1 MDHDRQEL
9 ERAISPEELG
19 RYSRQMMLSGWDE
32 EGQRRLRKA
41 EVFVAGAGGLGSPVT
56 MYLAAAGV
64 GTLYVM
70 DCDTPDFS
78 NLNRQLLHSEE
89 DVGKTN
95 KAISAKMTLGKIN
108 PYVRVI
114 AIPRRLTRDNASE
127 LVPPGVDV
135 IVDCL
140 DNFDARY
147 TLNRVSVERGIPL
160 VHASIWGWSGRI
172 TVFAPPKTAC
182 LRCLYEEGPPPGGV
196 FPVVGV
202 VPGVLGVMQAAETLK
217 YIVGGPLLTNR
228 YLILDL
234 EQGEF
239 YEVPIRKDPKCPI
252 CGPLQPGG
260 LRGSA
265 ARVRAR
271 VLTVP
276 TGRSPVRPWKPAE
289 GRRDQGA
296 GGEGCGR
303 APVRRPGGDR

>member
-1 MDHDRQEL
+1 MTRDQQVQDQ
-9 ERAISPEELG
+9 AISPGELG
-19 RYSRQMMLSGWDE
+19 RYSRQMMLSGWDTA
-32 EGQRRLRKA
+32 GQLRLRNA

-64 GTLYVM
+64 GTIYVM

-78 NLNRQLLHSEE
+78 NLNRQLLHSED

-108 PYVRVI
+108 PHVRVV
-114 AIPRRLTRDNASE
+114 ALPHRLTSDNASD
-127 LVPPGVDV
+127 LVPLGVDV

-147 TLNRVSVERGIPL
+147 MLNRISVERGVPF

-172 TVFAPPKTAC
+172 TVFEPPKTAC
-182 LRCLYEEGPPPGGV
+182 LRCLYQEGPPPGV

-202 VPGVLGVMQAAETLK
+202 TPGVLGMMQAAETLK

-228 YLILDL
+228 YLVLDL

-239 YEVPIRKDPKCPI
+239 YEVPIRKDPNCPT
-252 CGPLQPGG
+252 CGSPQPGG
-260 LRGSA
+260 
-265 ARVRAR
+265 
-271 VLTVP
+271 
-276 TGRSPVRPWKPAE
+276 
-289 GRRDQGA
+289 
-296 GGEGCGR
+296 
-303 APVRRPGGDR
+303 